1 MSYKTVKVNS
11 TSPNSND
18 DIAINL
24 NNFLIDTR
32 PAVNCVLRKTASSWS
47 TPSCLKAYSGNLNFR
62 NTAQTYSTNL
72 TYTYDAGDNMLAR
85 KVSGEFNLTSS
96 ITLINSSGSYTPVS
110 TSSWCMGFTLD
121 GTFFNNKKVLLR
133 AVILPT
139 PKTTPAN
146 MALQWRLGNPLN
158 ALGSTTALG
167 PLSYL
172 DNKYGSIV
180 YGHYTGT
187 GSSESLSVRV
197 IEKTGSLAAHTKARA
212 DCMSITVKIIE

>member
-11 TSPNSND
+11 TAPDSND
-18 DIAINL
+18 NISIDSTNL
-24 NNFLIDTR
+24 LDAGR
-32 PAVNCVLRKTASSWS
+32 AGVNCVLRKTSSGWGS
-47 TPSCLKAYSGNLNFR
+47 NSCLKSYSGNLNFN
-62 NTAQTYSTNL
+62 NTTTNYSTNL

-85 KVSGEFNLTSS
+85 KASGEFNLTSS

-110 TSSWCMGFTLD
+110 TTSWCMGFTLD

-172 DNKYGSIV
+172 DNQYGSIV

-197 IEKTGSLAAHTKARA
+197 IEKTGSLGAHTKARA